1 MLEPLIKQAEEINKD
16 IDNIKFETLSTVI
29 PNILDD
35 SNLFI
40 CEVKNRIPIIE
51 KRRTQL
57 IEIIDNNKKDLK
69 FFDYFLWGV
78 FGNYNKKKVLDES
91 INEVVVFDNYI
102 NDLKFYNFNLF
113 SERLLNKEKELIE
126 QELKRDHQ
134 EYIKLTKS
142 MGKLDDYISN
152 LGVLIYYA
160 DNALSHIDSA
170 ESSETLDLFTSS
182 KVISVMS
189 YMDVDSAK
197 DSIMELVDK
206 CQSFNEIYANEIHNA
221 NDFDLIVDI
230 VFDAGFLDFIGSWGV
245 LDSLSKAKEQI
256 LSFKESI
263 EKRIDKSKSKKTG
276 LVNSRNEIIESKCI
290 TETLAKEYEQIS

>member
-57 IEIIDNNKKDLK
+57 IEIRDNNKKDLK

-263 EKRIDKSKSKKTG
+263 EKRIDKSKSKRDELHIT
-276 LVNSRNEIIESKCI
+276 RTDIIESKCI
-290 TETLAKEYEQIS
+290 TESLAEKFN